1 MIIRSEKFQDICSKI
16 LPAVDTNETSTLSTT
31 LELVTKDKVLYVNVT
46 NREYYVQVKLQ
57 LDEDVD
63 FHATV
68 NANLFL
74 KLISQITTDT
84 IELTADETNIKIK
97 GNGNYK
103 LPLIY
108 DDDKLLE
115 LPTINIINETNTFNI
130 KSDILK
136 SILQFNSKE
145 LTKGVASKP
154 VQKMY
159 YVDENGAITFTSG
172 ACVNNFSL
180 EYPVKLLFNN
190 RLVKLFKL
198 FDTDNVKFTLGY
210 DEIAED
216 IIQTKVRFE
225 TPSIN
230 IIAILSCDDKLL
242 KSVPVAAIR
251 NRANV
256 DNYPY
261 NITINK
267 DLLLQATN
275 RLSLFSSGFGS
286 KEIIKPYITLEF
298 NKDFVT
304 IYDVHKENKEIL
316 YFDNSAANF
325 DSTEPYEVIIDL
337 NELRSTLDTCAEQYL
352 NINFGDDSAI
362 VISRQNIHNVIPQC
376 SLH

>member
-1 MIIRSEKFQDICSKI
+1 MIILSEKFQDICSKI

-57 LDEDVD
+57 LDEDID

-84 IELTADETNIKIK
+84 IELSVDDTNIKIK

-108 DDDKLLE
+108 DNDKLLE
-115 LPTINIINETNTFNI
+115 LPTIDIINTTNTFNI

-154 VQKMY
+154 VQKLY
-159 YVDENGAITFTSG
+159 YVDECGAITFTSG
-172 ACVNNFSL
+172 ACVNNFTL
-180 EYPVKLLFNN
+180 EAPVKLLFNN

-198 FDTDNVKFTLGY
+198 FDTENVKFSLGY
-210 DEIAED
+210 DAISED

-225 TPSIN
+225 TDSIA
-230 IIAILSCDDKLL
+230 IIAILSCDDTLL

-251 NRANV
+251 SRA
-256 DNYPY
+256 DIENYPY
-261 NITINK
+261 
-267 DLLLQATN
+267 
-275 RLSLFSSGFGS
+275 S
-286 KEIIKPYITLEF
+286 KAPKQTKRHQSPNDYGPRVIVLGIVDTKTGEIIGFNGEFIHGTNKPESIGKNESKGCARMNNDEVKELAAKLEIGQYIL
-298 NKDFVT
+298 
-304 IYDVHKENKEIL
+304 IKE
-316 YFDNSAANF
+316 
-325 DSTEPYEVIIDL
+325 
-337 NELRSTLDTCAEQYL
+337 
-352 NINFGDDSAI
+352 
-362 VISRQNIHNVIPQC
+362 
-376 SLH
+376 

>member
-31 LELVTKDKVLYVNVT
+31 LELITRDKVLYVNVT
-46 NREYYVQVKLQ
+46 NREYYVQVKLD
-57 LDEDVD
+57 LDEDIN

-84 IELTADETNIKIK
+84 IELTVDETNIKIK

-108 DDDKLLE
+108 DNDKLLE
-115 LPTINIINETNTFNI
+115 LPTIDIINETNTFNI

-154 VQKMY
+154 VQKLY
-159 YVDENGAITFTSG
+159 YVDECGAITFTSG

-180 EYPVKLLFNN
+180 EAPVKLLFNN

-198 FDTDNVKFTLGY
+198 FDTASVKFTLGY
-210 DEIAED
+210 DAISED

-225 TPSIN
+225 TDTIT
-230 IIAILSCDDKLL
+230 IVAILSCDDTLL
-242 KSVPVAAIR
+242 KSVPVTAIR

-256 DNYPY
+256 ENYPY
-261 NITINK
+261 SITVNK
-267 DLLLQATN
+267 DLLLQAIN
-275 RLSLFSSGFGS
+275 RLSLFSSGLGS

-298 NKDFVT
+298 TKDYVT
-304 IYDVHKENKEIL
+304 IYDVNKENKEVL
-316 YFDNSAANF
+316 YFDSSASNF
-325 DSTEPYEVIIDL
+325 DSTDPYEVIIDL
-337 NELRSTLDTCAEQYL
+337 NELRTTLDTCVEQYL

-362 VISRQNIHNVIPQC
+362 VLSRQNIHNVIPQC

>member
-16 LPAVDTNETSTLSTT
+16 LPAVDTNETSTLSAT
-31 LELVTKDKVLYVNVT
+31 LELVTRDKVLYVNVT
-46 NREYYVQVKLQ
+46 NREYYVQVKLD
-57 LDEDVD
+57 LDEDID

-84 IELTADETNIKIK
+84 IELSVDDTNIKIK

-286 KEIIKPYITLEF
+286 KEVIKPYITLEF

-304 IYDVHKENKEIL
+304 IYDVHKENKETL

>member
-16 LPAVDTNETSTLSTT
+16 LPAVDTNETSTLSAT
-31 LELVTKDKVLYVNVT
+31 LELVTRDKVLYVNVT
-46 NREYYVQVKLQ
+46 NREYYVQVKLD
-57 LDEDVD
+57 LDEDID

-84 IELTADETNIKIK
+84 IELAVDDTNIKIK

-286 KEIIKPYITLEF
+286 KEVIKPYITLEF

-304 IYDVHKENKEIL
+304 IYDVHKENKETL

>member
-16 LPAVDTNETSTLSTT
+16 LPAVDTNETSTLSAT
-31 LELVTKDKVLYVNVT
+31 LELVTRDKVLYVNVT
-46 NREYYVQVKLQ
+46 NREYYVQVKLD
-57 LDEDVD
+57 LDEDID

-84 IELTADETNIKIK
+84 IELSVDDTNIKIK

-115 LPTINIINETNTFNI
+115 LPTIDIINETNTFNI

-304 IYDVHKENKEIL
+304 IYDVHKENKETL

>member
-16 LPAVDTNETSTLSTT
+16 LPAVDTNETSTLSAT
-31 LELVTKDKVLYVNVT
+31 LELVTRDKVLYVNVT
-46 NREYYVQVKLQ
+46 NREYYVQVKLD
-57 LDEDVD
+57 LDEDID

-84 IELTADETNIKIK
+84 IELSVDDTNIKIK

-115 LPTINIINETNTFNI
+115 LPTIDIINETNTFNI

-286 KEIIKPYITLEF
+286 KEVIKPYITLEF

-304 IYDVHKENKEIL
+304 IYDVHKENKETL